1 MKESN
6 DRESKL
12 EKNEERGLLMELVN
26 YRQLVKEEGELT
38 IQ

>member
-1 MKESN
+1 MIGNKN
-6 DRESKL
+6 I